1 MIYQQPDM
9 DGARNYAIMII
20 DTLKNLHK
28 ECAQLTKLGEI
39 ARQYAYFSAR
49 TAAPS
54 MSHGRGY

>member
-1 MIYQQPDM
+1 
-9 DGARNYAIMII
+9 MII